1 MAKSKS
7 KMAKSDDGAI
17 IAAAEV
23 RLD

>member
-17 IAAAEV
+17 ISAAEV